1 MFGEIFSMK
10 NTLIGFAVIVVMSFV
25 MNKGNIEPSKKKVGE
40 ENFKSGDLKEMFTT
54 VNTIKTDISN
64 MKNQLE
70 KLVTNLTPPILN
82 NIIPVPV
89 KGKSKSND
97 EVEDVSDDGDDIVAK
112 KTSTRKKEKIKKKKM
127 RTKNTFEEKFTG
139 YNSNYGQDFFLLDD

>member
-40 ENFKSGDLKEMFTT
+40 ENFKSEDLKEMFTT

-82 NIIPVPV
+82 NIIPV

-127 RTKNTFEEKFTG
+127 KTKNTFEEKFTG
-139 YNSNYGQDFFLLDD
+139 YNSNYGQDFLLLDD

>member
-40 ENFKSGDLKEMFTT
+40 ENFKSEDLKEMFTT

-82 NIIPVPV
+82 NIIPV

-127 RTKNTFEEKFTG
+127 KTKNTFEEKFTG